1 MPLIIHQRRMPALTY
16 VFHYTILHTLAIFSQ
31 IFPFKY
37 GISQNVKTITIQR
50 YLGIYL
56 GST

>member
-1 MPLIIHQRRMPALTY
+1 MPLIVHQRRMPALTY
-16 VFHYTILHTLAIFSQ
+16 VFHYTILHTLAIFYQ

>member
-1 MPLIIHQRRMPALTY
+1 MPLIVHQRRMPALTY

-31 IFPFKY
+31 ILPFKY
-37 GISQNVKTITIQR
+37 GVLQNVKTITIQR